1 METYFKPQPNKHKVL
16 SNNFK
21 PLKLKKEQV
30 KYLCENAIRAGVQGC
45 RGELF
50 AAEVAR
56 ANAALS
62 GAEMGGGTDA
72 DAGDA
77 DSEDDVGGAASYPS
91 GPVSYSYS
99 FFHFIF
105 ALASM
110 FLAMLMTGW
119 GRDDYKGAERVDV
132 GWASVW
138 VKMCSVW
145 VTAGLYTW
153 SLIAPALFPDREF
166 M

>member
-1 METYFKPQPNKHKVL
+1 MLTLASVAYSAV
-16 SNNFK
+16 
-21 PLKLKKEQV
+21 
-30 KYLCENAIRAGVQGC
+30 RAGSSDFFGGGQLGD
-45 RGELF
+45 GDGDY
-50 AAEVAR
+50 
-56 ANAALS
+56 AALS

-77 DSEDDVGGAASYPS
+77 DSEDDVGGAASYPN

>member
-1 METYFKPQPNKHKVL
+1 VLGEDSDETY
-16 SNNFK
+16 
-21 PLKLKKEQV
+21 
-30 KYLCENAIRAGVQGC
+30 
-45 RGELF
+45 
-50 AAEVAR
+50 
-56 ANAALS
+56 AALS
-62 GAEMGGGTDA
+62 GAEVGSGA
-72 DAGDA
+72 DASADA
-77 DSEDDVGGAASYPS
+77 DSDDDVNGAASYPS

>member
-1 METYFKPQPNKHKVL
+1 MRLERGAGEFLFYFEFLLIPAWPIRLTSCFVDSDFFGGVLGEDSDETY
-16 SNNFK
+16 
-21 PLKLKKEQV
+21 
-30 KYLCENAIRAGVQGC
+30 
-45 RGELF
+45 
-50 AAEVAR
+50 
-56 ANAALS
+56 AALS
-62 GAEMGGGTDA
+62 GAEVGGGA
-72 DAGDA
+72 DASADA
-77 DSEDDVGGAASYPS
+77 DSDDDVNGAASYPS

>member
-1 METYFKPQPNKHKVL
+1 MLGEDSDKTYA
-16 SNNFK
+16 S
-21 PLKLKKEQV
+21 
-30 KYLCENAIRAGVQGC
+30 
-45 RGELF
+45 
-50 AAEVAR
+50 
-56 ANAALS
+56 LS
-62 GAEMGGGTDA
+62 GAEVGGGA
-72 DAGDA
+72 DASADA
-77 DSEDDVGGAASYPS
+77 DSDDDVNGAASYPS